1 MQGEYDT
8 TTCIDVL
15 IHYPQEKMDD
25 MVWHAS
31 GLRSLILSSLSLF
44 FRLFALLAWS
54 LPLSISSSRIQTH
67 CAHVAPKTR

>member
-25 MVWHAS
+25 MVWHTAA
-31 GLRSLILSSLSLF
+31 LPSLLLSWLSLF
-44 FRLFALLAWS
+44 FRLCALLAS
-54 LPLSISSSRIQTH
+54 SRPLSISPSRI
-67 CAHVAPKTR
+67 